1 MSFSRDV
8 QNTFNIV
15 KRQILVKFQWKNQIE
30 ENKLDKK
37 DGGLKRYLLTRMAND
52 QHLKF
57 GLDFSVKNTL
67 VNYLKRVRVCNLLE
81 CDCFCGKGK

>member
-1 MSFSRDV
+1 MYK
-8 QNTFNIV
+8 NTFNIV

-37 DGGLKRYLLTRMAND
+37 DGGLKRYLLTQMVND

-67 VNYLKRVRVCNLLE
+67 TI
-81 CDCFCGKGK
+81 

>member
-1 MSFSRDV
+1 MYK
-8 QNTFNIV
+8 NTFNIV
-15 KRQILVKFQWKNQIE
+15 KRQILVKFEWKNQIE

-52 QHLKF
+52 QHLKI

-67 VNYLKRVRVCNLLE
+67 TI
-81 CDCFCGKGK
+81 